1 VHQILLPT
9 PLVGNQHCDHG
20 NRVWFLARLNS
31 EIDDVNRGEIAL
43 SARLTI
49 LASRRFF
56 TNLQRWSDITSSRR

>member
-1 VHQILLPT
+1 MHQILLPT
-9 PLVGNQHCDHG
+9 PLVGNLHCDHG
-20 NRVWFLARLNS
+20 NRVWFFARLNS

-56 TNLQRWSDITSSRR
+56 TNVRTWLDTTSSRR